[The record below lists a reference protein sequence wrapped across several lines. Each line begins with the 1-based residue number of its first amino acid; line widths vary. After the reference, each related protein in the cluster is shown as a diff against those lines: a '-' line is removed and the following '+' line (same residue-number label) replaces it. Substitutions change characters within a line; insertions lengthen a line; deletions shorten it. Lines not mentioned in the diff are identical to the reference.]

1 MNPGDLVRIVHAGD
15 QPLWTRLLVG
25 KVGVVL
31 VHERV
36 GFGNRVFEVMVE
48 GKIHRL
54 HPLDVEAV

>member
-1 MNPGDLVRIVHAGD
+1 MRIVHAGD
-15 QPLWTRLLVG
+15 QPLWTRQLVG

-36 GFGNRVFEVMVE
+36 GYNRVCEVMVE

-54 HPLDVEAV
+54 HPLDVERV

>member
-1 MNPGDLVRIVHAGD
+1 MKQGDLVRIVHAGD
-15 QPLWTRLLVG
+15 QPLWTRQLVG

-36 GFGNRVFEVMVE
+36 GYNRVFEVLVE

-54 HPLDVEAV
+54 HPLDVERV